1 MSIAFQI
8 YLQTISFLASDLL
21 GWYALIIRVL
31 YAKASSHSEYL
42 WHLYMHNNRF
52 LKSCYLLSNKLF
64 VNIKVVMTF
73 LMILTYVLTMML
85 IKLTFLQFVRSFPG
99 STLSVEVTVESL
111 LFIGNQLR
119 LNDLTNTVVTR
130 NRAHC
135 NLSQGFRV

>member
-1 MSIAFQI
+1 
-8 YLQTISFLASDLL
+8 
-21 GWYALIIRVL
+21 
-31 YAKASSHSEYL
+31 
-42 WHLYMHNNRF
+42 
-52 LKSCYLLSNKLF
+52 
-64 VNIKVVMTF
+64 MTF

-85 IKLTFLQFVRSFPG
+85 IKLIFLQFVRNFPG
-99 STLSVEVTVESL
+99 STLSAEVTVESL

>member
-1 MSIAFQI
+1 
-8 YLQTISFLASDLL
+8 
-21 GWYALIIRVL
+21 
-31 YAKASSHSEYL
+31 
-42 WHLYMHNNRF
+42 
-52 LKSCYLLSNKLF
+52 
-64 VNIKVVMTF
+64 MTF

-119 LNDLTNTVVTR
+119 LIDLTNTVVTG